1 MKSYPWSAE
10 ELFFKEEAR
19 RWEMAM
25 GVFINITKGIL
36 LKDDKINVNIKKVIS
51 PIISGEYFIK
61 NAIVRNDKHGSS
73 QIKWQKP
80 LHIEIKASQQSI
92 YEEEVFHKSI
102 LKKKEKPK
110 VVSILFDRFANPIYR
125 QKRVAVYNNKK
136 ILNGVKWYSVKG
148 TKGKTYQRGFLLEGF
163 EDFKYKLFWGD
174 IHSHTEMSG
183 HGYGD
188 PEQIIKYAKDISNID
203 FYAQVDHLHFLT
215 EQDREATKH
224 LMEKYNKH
232 GTFITLHGY
241 EYQCQMQ
248 GANNTIPANHYNIYF
263 RDEKDWFL
271 PEKKGKIYFNNL
283 TIEELLKQMKGKL
296 LDGKAI
302 IIAHQLG
309 ERCSQNTWHRTN
321 SPFEPLVEI
330 YSHHGTSEHYDPKD
344 PLFYN
349 NVHHIEHE
357 NHNHDAMKGPHYVRD
372 AWKSERRLGVI
383 ASSDSHIGKP
393 GVNSWGLTGVYAKK
407 LDRESIFEAFLK
419 RRTYATT
426 GEKIILYLKADGH
439 FMGEEF
445 CVWKD
450 EVKIEGNVIGTD
462 AIEFADLIK
471 LDIDNKKRMII
482 KRFTPIDSYKQYVK
496 FIFIDKIKSK
506 NQMYYLKVKQ
516 RNKIRGRI
524 VMAWSSPIWVLK
536 EK

>member
-1 MKSYPWSAE
+1 
-10 ELFFKEEAR
+10 
-19 RWEMAM
+19 
-25 GVFINITKGIL
+25 
-36 LKDDKINVNIKKVIS
+36 
-51 PIISGEYFIK
+51 
-61 NAIVRNDKHGSS
+61 
-73 QIKWQKP
+73 
-80 LHIEIKASQQSI
+80 
-92 YEEEVFHKSI
+92 
-102 LKKKEKPK
+102 
-110 VVSILFDRFANPIYR
+110 
-125 QKRVAVYNNKK
+125 
-136 ILNGVKWYSVKG
+136 
-148 TKGKTYQRGFLLEGF
+148 
-163 EDFKYKLFWGD
+163 
-174 IHSHTEMSG
+174 
-183 HGYGD
+183 
-188 PEQIIKYAKDISNID
+188 
-203 FYAQVDHLHFLT
+203 
-215 EQDREATKH
+215 
-224 LMEKYNKH
+224 
-232 GTFITLHGY
+232 
-241 EYQCQMQ
+241 
-248 GANNTIPANHYNIYF
+248 
-263 RDEKDWFL
+263 
-271 PEKKGKIYFNNL
+271 
-283 TIEELLKQMKGKL
+283 
-296 LDGKAI
+296 
-302 IIAHQLG
+302 
-309 ERCSQNTWHRTN
+309 
-321 SPFEPLVEI
+321 
-330 YSHHGTSEHYDPKD
+330 
-344 PLFYN
+344 
-349 NVHHIEHE
+349 
-357 NHNHDAMKGPHYVRD
+357 MKGPHYVRD

-524 VMAWSSPIWVLK
+524 VMAWSSPIWILK